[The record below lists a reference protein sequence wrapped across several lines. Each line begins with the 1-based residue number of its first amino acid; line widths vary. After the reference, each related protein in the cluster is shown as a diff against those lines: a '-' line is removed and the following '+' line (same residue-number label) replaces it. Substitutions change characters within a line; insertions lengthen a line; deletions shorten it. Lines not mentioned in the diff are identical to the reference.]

1 MLRLYGDSVGGFVK
15 MPDMFVSFLA
25 IEPQINPNYETAKK
39 ESEDWFA
46 KWELADSQRFA
57 DLD

>member
-1 MLRLYGDSVGGFVK
+1 MSPSIEDLRKRSDSTMTQSEDLVM

-39 ESEDWFA
+39 ESEAWFA
-46 KWELADSQRFA
+46 E
-57 DLD
+57 